1 MNNKHNIYENLKS
14 DIEGLYSL
22 SYKEDADMISQII
35 KNKYGNIKI
44 LDGTAGI
51 GGNSISFGQYFL
63 DVTSIE
69 INKERFEYLTENI
82 KSFNLQNKLI
92 NANFVD
98 HLNREYDLLF
108 IDPPWGG
115 PNYKFELSV
124 TLTIGDKSLIDIVNY
139 IIKNK
144 KIIVMKLPFN
154 YNLIEFSNLNYIIYK
169 IKNYQILI
177 ID

>member
-92 NANFVD
+92 NGNFVD

>member
-1 MNNKHNIYENLKS
+1 MNNKYNTYENLKS

-35 KNKYGNIKI
+35 KNKYSDIKI

-69 INKERFEYLTENI
+69 LNKERFNYLSENI
-82 KSFNLQNKLI
+82 KNFNLRNKLI
-92 NANFVD
+92 NGNFID
-98 HLNREYDLLF
+98 YLNSNYDLLF

-115 PNYKFELSV
+115 PNYKFESSI
-124 TLTIGDKSLIDIVNY
+124 TLTFGDKSLINIVNCV
-139 IIKNK
+139 IKNK

-154 YNLIEFSNLNYIIYK
+154 YNLIEFSNLNYISYK